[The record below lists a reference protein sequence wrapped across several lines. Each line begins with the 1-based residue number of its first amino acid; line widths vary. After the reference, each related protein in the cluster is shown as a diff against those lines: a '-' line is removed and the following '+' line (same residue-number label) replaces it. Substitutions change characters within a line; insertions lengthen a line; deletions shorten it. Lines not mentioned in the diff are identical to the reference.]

1 MREDFLDMLK
11 RSGRSYAGITKKTY
25 LAAIRDLETI
35 TGRNIDEVT
44 PDMVRKWVVSLEGR
58 HRAIRTRRTYI
69 APIRLY
75 FRNRPEILEELLL
88 PKTPPPRT
96 VLTPSEAK
104 KFLEK
109 PKDNLRDEAI
119 TSIMYSELTLREILS
134 LSVED
139 IDFKKKRA
147 RIEILP
153 ARARTRPLRR
163 TTLKILTK
171 YIETLGDKKSKL
183 FPISERTAQNI
194 VRKYHKYA
202 TSSLLRRSFMENAY
216 DIGKKTLLKS

>member
-1 MREDFLDMLK
+1 MRQDFLEMLK

-25 LAAIRDLETI
+25 LAAIRDLETV
-35 TGRNIDEVT
+35 TERSIDEVT
-44 PDMVRKWVVSLEGR
+44 PEMIRKWVVSLERR

-75 FRNRPEILEELLL
+75 FRNRPEILKELPL

-109 PKDNLRDEAI
+109 PKDNLRDEAL
-119 TSIMYSELTLREILS
+119 TSIIYSELTLTEILS
-134 LSVED
+134 LSVEG
-139 IDFKKKRA
+139 IDFKRKWA

-153 ARARTRPLRR
+153 ERPRTKPLRR
-163 TTLKILTK
+163 ATLKILKK
-171 YIETLGDKKSKL
+171 YVKTLGDKKSKL
-183 FPISERTAQNI
+183 FSISERTAQKI

-202 TSSLLRRSFMENAY
+202 TASLLRRSFMENAY
-216 DIGKKTLLKS
+216 DIGKKKLLKT